1 MADTRTP
8 VRGRSI
14 LRLSAQTS
22 PRSTDPAAPQKYAR
36 AFMLRLARRLANS
49 AARKL
54 HSVAKRPHVP
64 FSPEAQ
70 AKRAARLAPAA
81 DFLAQ
86 FIQQLPPGH
95 LYDLRCL
102 VSVWCDGSLD
112 QALQA
117 LRAADPRQ
125 AVKMLN
131 LALEQIREP
140 IEASA
145 PNAAQAQ
152 AERLRVAQAIRTTR
166 LMMAN
171 PAHLP
176 AKTVGAPALSLVTP
190 AELDD
195 LLCDFQPQHFPDLYG
210 ATPEAGEEWAVAA

>member
-22 PRSTDPAAPQKYAR
+22 PATSPAVPVSPAKYAP
-36 AFMLRLARRLANS
+36 AFRVRLARRLANR
-49 AARKL
+49 AALKRQ
-54 HSVAKRPHVP
+54 SVAKRPHVP
-64 FSPEAQ
+64 FSHEAQ
-70 AKRAARLAPAA
+70 AKRTARLAPAA
-81 DFLAQ
+81 AFLAQ
-86 FIQQLPPGH
+86 FIQQLPLGH

-112 QALQA
+112 QAVQA

-152 AERLRVAQAIRTTR
+152 AERLRVALAIRTTR

-171 PAHLP
+171 P
-176 AKTVGAPALSLVTP
+176 
-190 AELDD
+190 D
-195 LLCDFQPQHFPDLYG
+195 LLSQHFPEVV
-210 ATPEAGEEWAVAA
+210 ATHATEWAVAA